1 MSLMG
6 RVCEVMELAAARLM
20 RKDLSAFESSVAVR
34 MDLNHLAM
42 PELRNGHLELGK
54 GRVVAT
60 RIAIR
65 GRMHDFRVDVF
76 DDTGLVASGE
86 HTRAVV
92 IEHRVE
98 AIARRRSGHPAML
111 LRP

>member
-1 MSLMG
+1 MNLMG
-6 RVCEVMELAAARLM
+6 RTAHVCEVIELAAARLM
-20 RKDLSAFESSVAVR
+20 RKDLSAFETSVAVR
-34 MDLNHLAM
+34 MSLNHVAAGHFDLA
-42 PELRNGHLELGK
+42 K

-65 GRMHDFRVDVF
+65 GRLHEFRVDVF

-92 IEHRVE
+92 VERRVE
-98 AIARRRSGHPAML
+98 AIARRRSGRPAML